1 MRGASR
7 GVLKWSS
14 QTWAGAENSAGFCLG
29 RTGLAPPVCGACGFA
44 SQAKP
49 REATG
54 LRPAGT
60 TTRPRGAFAGLG
72 LGETTA
78 AGHTR

>member
-1 MRGASR
+1 MEQPDR
-7 GVLKWSS
+7 
-14 QTWAGAENSAGFCLG
+14 AGAENSAGFCLG
-29 RTGLAPPVCGACGFA
+29 RDRETGPVCGARGFA
-44 SQAKP
+44 SQAKS

-54 LRPAGT
+54 LRPAGM

-78 AGHTR
+78 AGDTR